1 MNQAVT
7 SPFQI
12 PNVRLFIIFRVLFN
26 ARFYYPVFSI
36 LFLDFGLTLSQ
47 FAILNAVWAATI
59 VLCEV
64 PSGALADSFGRRN
77 LLVFAG
83 SLMVQTVFAL
93 GGAAL
98 ARVLSDWRWQRLLNG
113 LSGAAIAAFGLHGM
127 WQ

>member
-1 MNQAVT
+1 MSKAVT
-7 SPFQI
+7 SPFQT

-64 PSGALADSFGRRN
+64 PSGALVRA
-77 LLVFAG
+77 A
-83 SLMVQTVFAL
+83 A
-93 GGAAL
+93 GAAACIS
-98 ARVLSDWRWQRLLNG
+98 ARADDPVPT
-113 LSGAAIAAFGLHGM
+113 GAA
-127 WQ
+127 